1 MIIGGIFSGIADW
14 WSGLFGEGDANPKT
28 VTKVLQDYGN
38 YLQYQ
43 DVFSWIWN
51 TFLWGLIKGLYN
63 LNTLLEKTIYQSFD
77 LKDLLNAAGVNAL
90 FQSLISKVLAL
101 FCVVTLI
108 YLGLKF
114 FMSKHPP
121 KVKNILVNLF
131 MAMILIFGGS
141 SLIDEG
147 LNISK
152 SFYGD
157 VTAANKADKTGSPA
171 FQIIQNNVID
181 VSTLLA
187 TDPNKVESLPTDKR
201 NALTAK
207 NFKTANIN
215 GIITPDQAAEMAD
228 NDKSG
233 LSDLQKDRLKALQY
247 RLELDDNGKEIP
259 VQISDEGLAKYV
271 YTSGYRRYS
280 SKPGIILAGESSL
293 AVAYLFI
300 LFTIVTCII
309 ELVFKKF
316 YLVIAASTD
325 FATGQRMKSAIEDIS
340 QSFLLLAFT
349 ILELRIY
356 TLMLSGIGDLHAAGK
371 INGFL
376 YVVALIVLTIALFK
390 GSQSV
395 TKIFGVDTSL
405 KNGSNSLLSMFAL
418 GNIAKNVGSGAKNLA
433 SAGKSGLSHLNDIRK
448 NGFGHRKD
456 VTPDNGEE
464 QSDDKATTVPNSKKT
479 VSEMFGK
486 AKNGVSK
493 AAEGLGYVNE
503 RGLKGTAEDLT
514 EKAKDTLEE
523 KLDGTRAKELAEA
536 VKNPSEALEKQKEK
550 ASEVKEGLKDAYG
563 EGQVNAAVKANTTT
577 EKENQEGIVIP
588 SVKDHQEALHS
599 NENSIEEKNSI
610 EERNSEEGK
619 NGQLPKTDPEQY
631 RYKPNSDLENEKRIS
646 DLSKVNQEDKA
657 ENEGQLPKTDPE
669 QYRYRSVNS
678 ENEKRISDLPKRNQ
692 EVQTDEDSI
701 VLPNDN
707 GIEVG
712 TEKSTK
718 IGLPKAQNL
727 PMKDSRLNQF
737 KDNDQSF
744 VHQSPA
750 GTVQMKP
757 SRLPENGNL
766 TTVSYNLSESGE
778 TGNASVQN
786 VVTREAAPKP
796 IQNVHTG
803 YKPANVAF
811 TAPTKINVTR
821 ETKNRNNA
829 LKEQLLRDIKQD
841 IKP

>member
-215 GIITPDQAAEMAD
+215 GIITPEQAKGMAG

-233 LSDLQKDRLKALQY
+233 LSDIQKDRLKALQY

-325 FATGQRMKSAIEDIS
+325 FETGQRMKSAIEDIS

-433 SAGKSGLSHLNDIRK
+433 SAGKSGLSNLNDIRK
-448 NGFGHRKD
+448 NGFGNRKD

-577 EKENQEGIVIP
+577 EKENQEGAAIP
-588 SVKDHQEALHS
+588 SAKDHQDELHS
-599 NENSIEEKNSI
+599 NENSIGEKD
-610 EERNSEEGK
+610 SEEGQH
-619 NGQLPKTDPEQY
+619 GQLPKTDPEQY
-631 RYKPNSDLENEKRIS
+631 RYKSNI
-646 DLSKVNQEDKA
+646 
-657 ENEGQLPKTDPE
+657 
-669 QYRYRSVNS
+669 NS

-701 VLPNDN
+701 DLPNDN

-718 IGLPKAQNL
+718 VGLPKAENL
-727 PMKDSRLNQF
+727 PTKDSRLNQF
-737 KDNDQSF
+737 KENDQSF

-750 GTVQMKP
+750 GTVQMKS

-778 TGNASVQN
+778 TENASVQSI
-786 VVTREAAPKP
+786 VTREAAPKP

-821 ETKNRNNA
+821 ETKNRNNE
-829 LKEQLLRDIKQD
+829 LKEQLLKDIKS
-841 IKP
+841 

>member
-1 MIIGGIFSGIADW
+1 
-14 WSGLFGEGDANPKT
+14 
-28 VTKVLQDYGN
+28 
-38 YLQYQ
+38 
-43 DVFSWIWN
+43 
-51 TFLWGLIKGLYN
+51 
-63 LNTLLEKTIYQSFD
+63 
-77 LKDLLNAAGVNAL
+77 
-90 FQSLISKVLAL
+90 
-101 FCVVTLI
+101 
-108 YLGLKF
+108 
-114 FMSKHPP
+114 
-121 KVKNILVNLF
+121 LF

-215 GIITPDQAAEMAD
+215 GIITPDQAKKMSE
-228 NDKSG
+228 S
-233 LSDLQKDRLKALQY
+233 SDISTVQKDRLKALQY

-271 YTSGYRRYS
+271 YTSGYRRYIS
-280 SKPGIILAGESSL
+280 SPGIILAGESSL
-293 AVAYLFI
+293 SVAYLFI

-325 FATGQRMKSAIEDIS
+325 FETGQRMKSAIEDIS

-356 TLMLSGIGDLHAAGK
+356 TLMLSGIGDLHAVGK

-456 VTPDNGEE
+456 ITHDNGEE

-503 RGLKGTAEDLT
+503 RGLKGTVEDLT

-523 KLDGTRAKELAEA
+523 KLDGTRAKEFAEA

-550 ASEVKEGLKDAYG
+550 ASAVKEGLKDAYG
-563 EGQVNAAVKANTTT
+563 EGQVNAAVKANTTS
-577 EKENQEGIVIP
+577 EKENQEGAAIP
-588 SVKDHQEALHS
+588 SAKDHQDELHS
-599 NENSIEEKNSI
+599 NENSIGEKD
-610 EERNSEEGK
+610 SEEGQH
-619 NGQLPKTDPEQY
+619 GQLPKTDPEQY
-631 RYKPNSDLENEKRIS
+631 RYKSNI
-646 DLSKVNQEDKA
+646 
-657 ENEGQLPKTDPE
+657 
-669 QYRYRSVNS
+669 NS

-701 VLPNDN
+701 DLPNDN

-718 IGLPKAQNL
+718 IGLPKTQNL

-737 KDNDQSF
+737 KENDQSF

-750 GTVQMKP
+750 GTVQMKS

-766 TTVSYNLSESGE
+766 TTVSYNLAESGE
-778 TGNASVQN
+778 TENASVQN
-786 VVTREAAPKP
+786 IVTKEAAPKP
-796 IQNVHTG
+796 INKVHNG
-803 YKPANVAF
+803 YRPANVAF

-821 ETKNRNNA
+821 ETKNRNNE
-829 LKEQLLRDIKQD
+829 LKEQLLKD

>member
-14 WSGLFGEGDANPKT
+14 WSGLFGKGDADPKT

-43 DVFSWIWN
+43 DVFSWICN

-77 LKDLLNAAGVNAL
+77 LKDLLNAAGVNEL

-101 FCVVTLI
+101 FCIVTLI

-152 SFYGD
+152 NFYGD
-157 VTAANKADKTGSPA
+157 VTAANKADKSGSPA

-215 GIITPDQAAEMAD
+215 GIITPEQAKGMAG

-233 LSDLQKDRLKALQY
+233 LSDIQKDLLKALQY

-271 YTSGYRRYS
+271 YTSGYRRYIS
-280 SKPGIILAGESSL
+280 SPGIILAGESSL
-293 AVAYLFI
+293 SVAYLFI

-325 FATGQRMKSAIEDIS
+325 FETGQRMKSAIEDIS

-405 KNGSNSLLSMFAL
+405 KNGSNSLLSAFAF
-418 GNIAKNVGSGAKNLA
+418 GNIAKNVGSGAKNFA

-456 VTPDNGEE
+456 ITPDNEEE
-464 QSDDKATTVPNSKKT
+464 QSDDKAPTVPNSKKT
-479 VSEMFGK
+479 VSEMFEK

-523 KLDGTRAKELAEA
+523 KLDGTRAQGLTNAL
-536 VKNPSEALEKQKEK
+536 KNPSEALEKQKEK
-550 ASEVKEGLKDAYG
+550 ASAVKEGLEDAYG
-563 EGQVNAAVKANTTT
+563 EGQVNAAVKANTTS
-577 EKENQEGIVIP
+577 EKENQEGAAIP
-588 SVKDHQEALHS
+588 SAKDHQDELHS
-599 NENSIEEKNSI
+599 NENSIGEKD
-610 EERNSEEGK
+610 SEEGQH
-619 NGQLPKTDPEQY
+619 GQLPKNDPEQY
-631 RYKPNSDLENEKRIS
+631 RYKSNI
-646 DLSKVNQEDKA
+646 
-657 ENEGQLPKTDPE
+657 
-669 QYRYRSVNS
+669 NS

-692 EVQTDEDSI
+692 EVQTDDDSI
-701 VLPNDN
+701 DLPNDN

-718 IGLPKAQNL
+718 IGLPKTQNL
-727 PMKDSRLNQF
+727 SMKDSRLNQF
-737 KDNDQSF
+737 KENDQSF

-750 GTVQMKP
+750 GTVQMKS

-778 TGNASVQN
+778 TENASVQN
-786 VVTREAAPKP
+786 IVTREAASKP
-796 IQNVHTG
+796 INKVHNG
-803 YKPANVAF
+803 YRPANVAF

-821 ETKNRNNA
+821 ETKNRNNE
-829 LKEQLLRDIKQD
+829 LKEQLLKDIK
-841 IKP
+841 K

>member
-1 MIIGGIFSGIADW
+1 MIIGGIFSDVSDW
-14 WSGLFGEGDANPKT
+14 WSGLFGEGDASPKT

-43 DVFSWIWN
+43 DVFSWICN

-63 LNTLLEKTIYQSFD
+63 LNILLEKTIYQSFD
-77 LKDLLNAAGVNAL
+77 LKGLLNAAGVNEL
-90 FQSLISKVLAL
+90 FQSLISKVLGL

-121 KVKNILVNLF
+121 KPKNILVNLV

-157 VTAANKADKTGSPA
+157 VTAANKADKTSSPA

-215 GIITPDQAAEMAD
+215 SVIIPKKAAEMAG

-233 LSDLQKDRLKALQY
+233 LSDIQRDRLKALQY

-259 VQISDEGLAKYV
+259 VEISDEGLAKYV
-271 YTSGYRRYS
+271 YTSGYRRYI

-293 AVAYLFI
+293 TVAYLFI

-325 FATGQRMKSAIEDIS
+325 FETGQRMKTAIYDIS
-340 QSFLLLAFT
+340 ESFLLLAFT

-356 TLMLSGIGDLHAAGK
+356 TLMLSGVGDLHAAGK

-433 SAGKSGLSHLNDIRK
+433 SAGKSGLSNLNDIRK
-448 NGFGHRKD
+448 NGFSNRKD
-456 VTPDNGEE
+456 VTADNGEE
-464 QSDDKATTVPNSKKT
+464 QPDDKATTVPNSKKT

-523 KLDGTRAKELAEA
+523 KLDGTRAKELAET

-550 ASEVKEGLKDAYG
+550 ASEIKEGLKDAYG

-577 EKENQEGIVIP
+577 EKENKEGVAIP

-599 NENSIEEKNSI
+599 NGNSLEEKH
-610 EERNSEEGK
+610 SEEGE
-619 NGQLPKTDPEQY
+619 NGLLPKTDPEQY
-631 RYKPNSDLENEKRIS
+631 RYK
-646 DLSKVNQEDKA
+646 
-657 ENEGQLPKTDPE
+657 
-669 QYRYRSVNS
+669 SVKP

-692 EVQTDEDSI
+692 ELQTDEDSI
-701 VLPNDN
+701 DLPNDN

-712 TEKSTK
+712 SGKSTK
-718 IGLPKAQNL
+718 FDLPKTQNL
-727 PMKDSRLNQF
+727 PTKDSRLNQF
-737 KDNDQSF
+737 NENDRSF
-744 VHQSPA
+744 VHQSTA

-766 TTVSYNLSESGE
+766 TTVSYDLSDRTEA
-778 TGNASVQN
+778 TNPSVQN
-786 VVTREAAPKP
+786 IVSGESAPQP
-796 IQNVHTG
+796 IQKVHTG

-821 ETKNRNNA
+821 ETKNRNNE
-829 LKEQLLRDIKQD
+829 LKEQLLKNIKQ
-841 IKP
+841 

>member
-1 MIIGGIFSGIADW
+1 MIIGGIFSGIANW
-14 WSGLFGEGDANPKT
+14 WSGLFGDGDADPKT

-43 DVFSWIWN
+43 DVFSWICN

-77 LKDLLNAAGVNAL
+77 LKDLLNAAGVNEL

-121 KVKNILVNLF
+121 KIKNILVNLF

-152 SFYGD
+152 NFYGD

-181 VSTLLA
+181 VSTLLE

-215 GIITPDQAAEMAD
+215 SVIIPKEAAKMAD
-228 NDKSG
+228 EDKSG
-233 LSDLQKDRLKALQY
+233 LSDIQKDRLRALQY

-259 VQISDEGLAKYV
+259 VEISDEGLAKYV
-271 YTSGYRRYS
+271 YTSGYRRYIS
-280 SKPGIILAGESSL
+280 SPGIILAGESSL
-293 AVAYLFI
+293 SVAYLFI

-325 FATGQRMKSAIEDIS
+325 FETGQRMKSAIEDIS

-737 KDNDQSF
+737 KENDQSF
-744 VHQSPA
+744 VHQSTA

>member
-43 DVFSWIWN
+43 DVFSWICN

-77 LKDLLNAAGVNAL
+77 LKDLLNAAGVNEL
-90 FQSLISKVLAL
+90 FQSLISKVLSL

-152 SFYGD
+152 SFYGE
-157 VTAANKADKTGSPA
+157 VTAANKADKSGSPA

-215 GIITPDQAAEMAD
+215 GIITPDQAKKMSE
-228 NDKSG
+228 S
-233 LSDLQKDRLKALQY
+233 SDISTVQKNRLKALQY

-271 YTSGYRRYS
+271 YTSGYRRYIS
-280 SKPGIILAGESSL
+280 SPGIILAGESSL
-293 AVAYLFI
+293 SVAYLFI

-325 FATGQRMKSAIEDIS
+325 FETGQRMKSAIEDIS

-356 TLMLSGIGDLHAAGK
+356 TLMLSSIGDLHATGK

-376 YVVALIVLTIALFK
+376 YIVGLIVLTIALFK

-418 GNIAKNVGSGAKNLA
+418 GNIAKNLGSGAKNLT
-433 SAGKSGLSHLNDIRK
+433 STGKSGLSNLNDIRK
-448 NGFGHRKD
+448 NGFSNRKD

-563 EGQVNAAVKANTTT
+563 EGQVNAAVKANTTS
-577 EKENQEGIVIP
+577 EKENTAIP
-588 SVKDHQEALHS
+588 SDKDHQDGLHS
-599 NENSIEEKNSI
+599 NENSEEQ
-610 EERNSEEGK
+610 
-619 NGQLPKTDPEQY
+619 NGQLPKIDSEQY
-631 RYKPNSDLENEKRIS
+631 RYKSNI
-646 DLSKVNQEDKA
+646 
-657 ENEGQLPKTDPE
+657 
-669 QYRYRSVNS
+669 NS

-692 EVQTDEDSI
+692 EVQTDDDSI
-701 VLPNDN
+701 DLPNDN

-712 TEKSTK
+712 TGKSTK
-718 IGLPKAQNL
+718 IGLPKTQNL

-737 KDNDQSF
+737 EENGQSF
-744 VHQSPA
+744 VHQSPT
-750 GTVQMKP
+750 GTAQMKP
-757 SRLPENGNL
+757 SRLPGNGNL
-766 TTVSYNLSESGE
+766 TTVSCNLSESGE
-778 TGNASVQN
+778 TANVSVQN
-786 VVTREAAPKP
+786 IVKKEAVPKL

-811 TAPTKINVTR
+811 TAPTKINVKR
-821 ETKNRNNA
+821 ETKNRNNE
-829 LKEQLLRDIKQD
+829 LKEQLLRDIKS
-841 IKP
+841 

>member
-14 WSGLFGEGDANPKT
+14 WSGLFGEGDADPKT

-43 DVFSWIWN
+43 DVFSWICN

-77 LKDLLNAAGVNAL
+77 LKDLLNAAGVNEL

-152 SFYGD
+152 NFYGD

-215 GIITPDQAAEMAD
+215 GIITPDQAKKMSE
-228 NDKSG
+228 S
-233 LSDLQKDRLKALQY
+233 SDISTVQKDRLKALQY

-325 FATGQRMKSAIEDIS
+325 FETGQRMKSAIEDIS

-405 KNGSNSLLSMFAL
+405 KNGSNSLLSAFAF
-418 GNIAKNVGSGAKNLA
+418 GNIAKNVGSGAKNFA

-456 VTPDNGEE
+456 ITPDNEEE
-464 QSDDKATTVPNSKKT
+464 QSDDKAPTVPNSKKT
-479 VSEMFGK
+479 VSEMFEK

-523 KLDGTRAKELAEA
+523 KLDGTRAQGLTNAL
-536 VKNPSEALEKQKEK
+536 KNPSEALEKQKEK
-550 ASEVKEGLKDAYG
+550 ASAVKEGLKDAYG
-563 EGQVNAAVKANTTT
+563 EGQVNAAVKANTTS
-577 EKENQEGIVIP
+577 EKENQEGAAIP
-588 SVKDHQEALHS
+588 SAKDHQDELHS
-599 NENSIEEKNSI
+599 NENSIGEKD
-610 EERNSEEGK
+610 SEEGQH
-619 NGQLPKTDPEQY
+619 GQLPKNDPEQY
-631 RYKPNSDLENEKRIS
+631 RYKSNI
-646 DLSKVNQEDKA
+646 
-657 ENEGQLPKTDPE
+657 
-669 QYRYRSVNS
+669 NS

-692 EVQTDEDSI
+692 EVQTDDDSI
-701 VLPNDN
+701 DLPNDN

-718 IGLPKAQNL
+718 IGLPKTQNL
-727 PMKDSRLNQF
+727 SMKDSRLNQF
-737 KDNDQSF
+737 KENDQSF

-750 GTVQMKP
+750 GTVQMKS

-778 TGNASVQN
+778 TENASVQN
-786 VVTREAAPKP
+786 IVTREAAPKP
-796 IQNVHTG
+796 INKVHNG
-803 YKPANVAF
+803 YRPANVAF

-821 ETKNRNNA
+821 ETKNRNNE
-829 LKEQLLRDIKQD
+829 LKEQLLKDIK
-841 IKP
+841 K

>member
-14 WSGLFGEGDANPKT
+14 WSGLFGKGDANPKT

-215 GIITPDQAAEMAD
+215 GIITPKQAKEMAD
-228 NDKSG
+228 KDKSG
-233 LSDLQKDRLKALQY
+233 LSDLQKDRLRALQY

-325 FATGQRMKSAIEDIS
+325 FETGQRMKSAIEDIS

-737 KDNDQSF
+737 KENDQSF

>member
-1 MIIGGIFSGIADW
+1 MIIGGLFSGIADW

-43 DVFSWIWN
+43 DVFSWICN

-77 LKDLLNAAGVNAL
+77 LKDLLNTAGVNEL

-152 SFYGD
+152 NFYGD

-187 TDPNKVESLPTDKR
+187 TDKNKVESLPIDKR

-215 GIITPDQAAEMAD
+215 GIITPDQAKKMSE
-228 NDKSG
+228 S
-233 LSDLQKDRLKALQY
+233 SDISTVQKDRLKALQY

-271 YTSGYRRYS
+271 YTSGYRRYIS
-280 SKPGIILAGESSL
+280 SPGIILAGESSL
-293 AVAYLFI
+293 SVAYLFI

-325 FATGQRMKSAIEDIS
+325 FETGQRMKSAVEDIS

-356 TLMLSGIGDLHAAGK
+356 TLMLSGIGDLHAADK

-395 TKIFGVDTSL
+395 MKIFGVDTSL

-418 GNIAKNVGSGAKNLA
+418 GNIAKNAGSGAKNLA
-433 SAGKSGLSHLNDIRK
+433 SAGKSGLINLNDIRK
-448 NGFGHRKD
+448 NGFGNRKD
-456 VTPDNGEE
+456 VAPENVEE

-577 EKENQEGIVIP
+577 EKE
-588 SVKDHQEALHS
+588 KLDS
-599 NENSIEEKNSI
+599 NGNSLDEN
-610 EERNSEEGK
+610 NSEEGQ

-631 RYKPNSDLENEKRIS
+631 RYKSNTN
-646 DLSKVNQEDKA
+646 
-657 ENEGQLPKTDPE
+657 T
-669 QYRYRSVNS
+669 

-701 VLPNDN
+701 DLPNDN

-718 IGLPKAQNL
+718 IGLPKTQNL

-737 KDNDQSF
+737 KENDQSF
-744 VHQSPA
+744 VHQSTA
-750 GTVQMKP
+750 GTVQMKS

-766 TTVSYNLSESGE
+766 TTVSYNLAESGE
-778 TGNASVQN
+778 TENASVQN
-786 VVTREAAPKP
+786 IVTKEAAPKP
-796 IQNVHTG
+796 INKVHNG
-803 YKPANVAF
+803 YRPANVAF

-821 ETKNRNNA
+821 DTKNRNNA
-829 LKEQLLRDIKQD
+829 LKEQLLKD

>member
-207 NFKTANIN
+207 NFKTANIS

-325 FATGQRMKSAIEDIS
+325 FETGQRMKSAIEDIS

-523 KLDGTRAKELAEA
+523 KLDGTRAKEFAEA

-550 ASEVKEGLKDAYG
+550 ASAVKEGLKDAYG
-563 EGQVNAAVKANTTT
+563 EGQVNAAVKANTTS
-577 EKENQEGIVIP
+577 EKENQEGAAIP
-588 SVKDHQEALHS
+588 SAKDHQDELHS
-599 NENSIEEKNSI
+599 NENSIGEKD
-610 EERNSEEGK
+610 SEEGQH
-619 NGQLPKTDPEQY
+619 GQLPKTDPEQY
-631 RYKPNSDLENEKRIS
+631 RYKSNI
-646 DLSKVNQEDKA
+646 
-657 ENEGQLPKTDPE
+657 
-669 QYRYRSVNS
+669 NS

-701 VLPNDN
+701 DLPNDN

-718 IGLPKAQNL
+718 IGLPKTQNL

-737 KDNDQSF
+737 KENDQSF

-750 GTVQMKP
+750 GTVQMKS

-766 TTVSYNLSESGE
+766 TTVSYNLAESGE
-778 TGNASVQN
+778 TENASVQN
-786 VVTREAAPKP
+786 IVTKEAAPKP
-796 IQNVHTG
+796 INKVHNG
-803 YKPANVAF
+803 YRPANVAF

-821 ETKNRNNA
+821 ETKNRNNE
-829 LKEQLLRDIKQD
+829 LKEQLLKD

>member
-1 MIIGGIFSGIADW
+1 MILGGIFSGIADW

-215 GIITPDQAAEMAD
+215 GIITPEQAKGMAG

-233 LSDLQKDRLKALQY
+233 LSDIQKDRLKALQY

-325 FATGQRMKSAIEDIS
+325 FETGQRMKSAIEDIS

-356 TLMLSGIGDLHAAGK
+356 TLMLSGVGDLHAAGK

-405 KNGSNSLLSMFAL
+405 KNGSNSLLSAFAF
-418 GNIAKNVGSGAKNLA
+418 GNIAKNVGSGAKNFA

-464 QSDDKATTVPNSKKT
+464 QSEDKAPTVPNSKKT
-479 VSEMFGK
+479 VSEMLGK

-523 KLDGTRAKELAEA
+523 KLDGTRAQGLTNAL
-536 VKNPSEALEKQKEK
+536 KNPSEALEKQKEK
-550 ASEVKEGLKDAYG
+550 ASAVKEGLKDAYG

-631 RYKPNSDLENEKRIS
+631 RY
-646 DLSKVNQEDKA
+646 
-657 ENEGQLPKTDPE
+657 
-669 QYRYRSVNS
+669 RSVKS

>member
-14 WSGLFGEGDANPKT
+14 WSGLFGEGDADPKT

-43 DVFSWIWN
+43 DVFSWICN

-77 LKDLLNAAGVNAL
+77 LKDLLNAAGVNEL

-152 SFYGD
+152 NFYGD

-215 GIITPDQAAEMAD
+215 GIITPDQAKKMSE
-228 NDKSG
+228 S
-233 LSDLQKDRLKALQY
+233 SDISTVQKDRLKALQY

-271 YTSGYRRYS
+271 YTSGYRRYIS
-280 SKPGIILAGESSL
+280 SPGIILAGESSL
-293 AVAYLFI
+293 SVAYLFI

-325 FATGQRMKSAIEDIS
+325 FETGQRMKSAIEDIS

-356 TLMLSGIGDLHAAGK
+356 TLMLSGIGDLHAVGK

-448 NGFGHRKD
+448 NGFGNRKD

-737 KDNDQSF
+737 KENDQSF
-744 VHQSPA
+744 VHQSTA
-750 GTVQMKP
+750 GNVQMKP

-786 VVTREAAPKP
+786 VVTREAAPEP
-796 IQNVHTG
+796 IQKVHTG

>member
-1 MIIGGIFSGIADW
+1 
-14 WSGLFGEGDANPKT
+14 
-28 VTKVLQDYGN
+28 
-38 YLQYQ
+38 
-43 DVFSWIWN
+43 
-51 TFLWGLIKGLYN
+51 
-63 LNTLLEKTIYQSFD
+63 
-77 LKDLLNAAGVNAL
+77 GVNEL

-121 KVKNILVNLF
+121 KIKNILVNLF

-152 SFYGD
+152 NFYGD

-181 VSTLLA
+181 VSTLLE

-215 GIITPDQAAEMAD
+215 SVIIPKEAAKMAD
-228 NDKSG
+228 EDKSG
-233 LSDLQKDRLKALQY
+233 LSDIQKDRLRALQY

-259 VQISDEGLAKYV
+259 VEISDEGLAKYV
-271 YTSGYRRYS
+271 YTSGYRRYIS
-280 SKPGIILAGESSL
+280 SPGIILAGESSL
-293 AVAYLFI
+293 SVAYLFI

-325 FATGQRMKSAIEDIS
+325 FETGQRMKSAIEDIS
-340 QSFLLLAFT
+340 QSFLLLVFT

-433 SAGKSGLSHLNDIRK
+433 SAGKSGLSNLNDIRK
-448 NGFGHRKD
+448 NGFGNRKD

-503 RGLKGTAEDLT
+503 RGLLKGTAEDLT

-550 ASEVKEGLKDAYG
+550 ASEVKEGLKGAYG

-577 EKENQEGIVIP
+577 EKGNQEGAAIP
-588 SVKDHQEALHS
+588 SAKDHQDGLHS
-599 NENSIEEKNSI
+599 NENSEE
-610 EERNSEEGK
+610 EQ

-631 RYKPNSDLENEKRIS
+631 RYKSNI
-646 DLSKVNQEDKA
+646 
-657 ENEGQLPKTDPE
+657 
-669 QYRYRSVNS
+669 NS

-692 EVQTDEDSI
+692 EVQTDDDSI
-701 VLPNDN
+701 DLPNDN
-707 GIEVG
+707 GVEVG

-737 KDNDQSF
+737 KENDQSF
-744 VHQSPA
+744 VHQSTA

-786 VVTREAAPKP
+786 VVTREAAPEP
-796 IQNVHTG
+796 IQKVHTG

-821 ETKNRNNA
+821 ETKNRNNE
-829 LKEQLLRDIKQD
+829 LKEQLLKDIKS
-841 IKP
+841 

>member
-14 WSGLFGEGDANPKT
+14 WSGLFGEGNADPKT
-28 VTKVLQDYGN
+28 VTKILQDYGN

-43 DVFSWIWN
+43 DVFSWICN
-51 TFLWGLIKGLYN
+51 TFLWGLVKGLYN
-63 LNTLLEKTIYQSFD
+63 LNTLLETIYQSFD
-77 LKDLLNAAGVNAL
+77 LKDLLNVAGVNEL

-233 LSDLQKDRLKALQY
+233 LSDLQKDRLRALQY

-271 YTSGYRRYS
+271 YTSGYRRYIS
-280 SKPGIILAGESSL
+280 SPGIILAGESSL
-293 AVAYLFI
+293 SVAYLFI

-325 FATGQRMKSAIEDIS
+325 FETGQRMKSAIEDIS

-433 SAGKSGLSHLNDIRK
+433 SAGKSGLSNLNDIRK
-448 NGFGHRKD
+448 NGFGNRKD

-563 EGQVNAAVKANTTT
+563 EGQVNAAVKANTTS
-577 EKENQEGIVIP
+577 EKENQEGAAIP
-588 SVKDHQEALHS
+588 SAKDHQDELHS
-599 NENSIEEKNSI
+599 NENSIGEKDSKK
-610 EERNSEEGK
+610 GQH
-619 NGQLPKTDPEQY
+619 GQLPKIDPEQY
-631 RYKPNSDLENEKRIS
+631 RYKSNI
-646 DLSKVNQEDKA
+646 
-657 ENEGQLPKTDPE
+657 
-669 QYRYRSVNS
+669 NS

-692 EVQTDEDSI
+692 EVQTDDDSI
-701 VLPNDN
+701 DLPNDN

-718 IGLPKAQNL
+718 VGLPKAENL
-727 PMKDSRLNQF
+727 PTKDSRLNQF
-737 KDNDQSF
+737 KENDQSF

-750 GTVQMKP
+750 GTVQMKS

-778 TGNASVQN
+778 TENASVQN
-786 VVTREAAPKP
+786 IVTREAAPKP
-796 IQNVHTG
+796 IQNVHKG

-821 ETKNRNNA
+821 ETKNRNNE

>member
-14 WSGLFGEGDANPKT
+14 WSGLFGEGNADPKT
-28 VTKVLQDYGN
+28 VTKILQDYGN

-43 DVFSWIWN
+43 DVFSWICN
-51 TFLWGLIKGLYN
+51 TFLWGLVKGLYN

-233 LSDLQKDRLKALQY
+233 LSDLQKDRLRALQY

-271 YTSGYRRYS
+271 YTSGYRRYIS
-280 SKPGIILAGESSL
+280 SPGIILAGESSL
-293 AVAYLFI
+293 SVAYLFI

-325 FATGQRMKSAIEDIS
+325 FETGQRMKSAIEDIS

-550 ASEVKEGLKDAYG
+550 ASEVKEGLKDVYG
-563 EGQVNAAVKANTTT
+563 EGQVNAAVKANTTS
-577 EKENQEGIVIP
+577 EKENQEGAAIP
-588 SVKDHQEALHS
+588 SAKDHQDELHS
-599 NENSIEEKNSI
+599 NENSIGEKDSKK
-610 EERNSEEGK
+610 GQH
-619 NGQLPKTDPEQY
+619 GQLPKIDPEQY
-631 RYKPNSDLENEKRIS
+631 RYKSNI
-646 DLSKVNQEDKA
+646 
-657 ENEGQLPKTDPE
+657 
-669 QYRYRSVNS
+669 NS

-692 EVQTDEDSI
+692 EVQTDDDSI
-701 VLPNDN
+701 DLPNDN

-718 IGLPKAQNL
+718 VGLPKAENL
-727 PMKDSRLNQF
+727 PTKDSRLNQF
-737 KDNDQSF
+737 KENDQSF

-750 GTVQMKP
+750 GTVQMKS

-778 TGNASVQN
+778 TENASVQN
-786 VVTREAAPKP
+786 IVTREAAPKP
-796 IQNVHTG
+796 IQNVHKG

-821 ETKNRNNA
+821 ETKNRNNE

>member
-215 GIITPDQAAEMAD
+215 GIITPKQAKEMAD
-228 NDKSG
+228 KDKSG
-233 LSDLQKDRLKALQY
+233 LSDLQKDRLRALQY

-325 FATGQRMKSAIEDIS
+325 FETGQRMKSAIEDIS

-577 EKENQEGIVIP
+577 EKENQEGAAIP
-588 SVKDHQEALHS
+588 SAKDHQDELHS
-599 NENSIEEKNSI
+599 NENSIGEKD
-610 EERNSEEGK
+610 SEEGQH
-619 NGQLPKTDPEQY
+619 GQLPKTDPEQY
-631 RYKPNSDLENEKRIS
+631 RYKSNI
-646 DLSKVNQEDKA
+646 
-657 ENEGQLPKTDPE
+657 
-669 QYRYRSVNS
+669 NS

-701 VLPNDN
+701 DLPNDN

-718 IGLPKAQNL
+718 VGLPKAENL
-727 PMKDSRLNQF
+727 PTKDSRLNQF
-737 KDNDQSF
+737 KENDQSF

-750 GTVQMKP
+750 GTVQMKS

-778 TGNASVQN
+778 TENASVQSI
-786 VVTREAAPKP
+786 VTREAAPKP

-821 ETKNRNNA
+821 ETKNRNNE
-829 LKEQLLRDIKQD
+829 LKEQLLKDIKS
-841 IKP
+841 

>member
-259 VQISDEGLAKYV
+259 VEISDEGLAKYV
-271 YTSGYRRYS
+271 YTSGYRRYI

-325 FATGQRMKSAIEDIS
+325 FETGQRMKSAIEDIS

-678 ENEKRISDLPKRNQ
+678 ENEKRISDLSKRNQ

>member
-14 WSGLFGEGDANPKT
+14 WSGLFGKGDADPKT

-43 DVFSWIWN
+43 DVFSWICN

-77 LKDLLNAAGVNAL
+77 LKDLLNAAGVNEL

-215 GIITPDQAAEMAD
+215 GIITPEQAKGMAG

-233 LSDLQKDRLKALQY
+233 LSNIQKDRLKALQY

-259 VQISDEGLAKYV
+259 VQISDEGLAKFV
-271 YTSGYRRYS
+271 YTSGYRRYIS
-280 SKPGIILAGESSL
+280 SPGIILAGESSL

-325 FATGQRMKSAIEDIS
+325 FETGQRMKSAIEDIS

-433 SAGKSGLSHLNDIRK
+433 SAGKSGLSNLNDIRK
-448 NGFGHRKD
+448 NGFGNRKD

-503 RGLKGTAEDLT
+503 RGLKGTVEDLT

-523 KLDGTRAKELAEA
+523 KLDGTRAKEFAEA

-550 ASEVKEGLKDAYG
+550 ASGVKEGLKDAYG
-563 EGQVNAAVKANTTT
+563 EGQVNAAVKANTTS
-577 EKENQEGIVIP
+577 EKENQEGAAIP
-588 SVKDHQEALHS
+588 SAKDHQDELHS
-599 NENSIEEKNSI
+599 NENSIGEKD
-610 EERNSEEGK
+610 SEEGQH
-619 NGQLPKTDPEQY
+619 GQLPKNDPEQY
-631 RYKPNSDLENEKRIS
+631 RYKSNI
-646 DLSKVNQEDKA
+646 
-657 ENEGQLPKTDPE
+657 
-669 QYRYRSVNS
+669 NS

-692 EVQTDEDSI
+692 EVQTDDDSI
-701 VLPNDN
+701 DLPNDN

-718 IGLPKAQNL
+718 IGLPKTQNL
-727 PMKDSRLNQF
+727 SMKDSRLNQF
-737 KDNDQSF
+737 KENDQSF

-750 GTVQMKP
+750 GTVQMKS

-778 TGNASVQN
+778 TENASVQN
-786 VVTREAAPKP
+786 IVTREAAPKP
-796 IQNVHTG
+796 INKVHNG
-803 YKPANVAF
+803 YRPANVAF

-821 ETKNRNNA
+821 ETKNRNNE
-829 LKEQLLRDIKQD
+829 LKEQLLKDIK
-841 IKP
+841 K

>member
-1 MIIGGIFSGIADW
+1 
-14 WSGLFGEGDANPKT
+14 
-28 VTKVLQDYGN
+28 
-38 YLQYQ
+38 
-43 DVFSWIWN
+43 
-51 TFLWGLIKGLYN
+51 
-63 LNTLLEKTIYQSFD
+63 TIYQSFD
-77 LKDLLNAAGVNAL
+77 LKDLLNAAGVNEL

-121 KVKNILVNLF
+121 KIKNILVNLF

-152 SFYGD
+152 NFYGD

-181 VSTLLA
+181 VSTLLE

-215 GIITPDQAAEMAD
+215 SVIIPKEAAKMAD
-228 NDKSG
+228 EDKSG
-233 LSDLQKDRLKALQY
+233 LSDIQKDRLRALQY

-259 VQISDEGLAKYV
+259 VEISDEGLAKYV
-271 YTSGYRRYS
+271 YTSGYRRYIS
-280 SKPGIILAGESSL
+280 SPGIILAGESSL
-293 AVAYLFI
+293 SVAYLFI

-325 FATGQRMKSAIEDIS
+325 FETGQRMKSAIEDIS

-433 SAGKSGLSHLNDIRK
+433 SAGKSGLSNLNDIRK
-448 NGFGHRKD
+448 NGFGNRKD
-456 VTPDNGEE
+456 VIPDNGEE
-464 QSDDKATTVPNSKKT
+464 QPDDKATIVPNSKKT

-563 EGQVNAAVKANTTT
+563 EGQVNAAVKANTTS
-577 EKENQEGIVIP
+577 EKENQEGAAIP
-588 SVKDHQEALHS
+588 SAKDHQDELHS
-599 NENSIEEKNSI
+599 NENSIGEKD
-610 EERNSEEGK
+610 SEEGQH
-619 NGQLPKTDPEQY
+619 GQLPKTDPEQY
-631 RYKPNSDLENEKRIS
+631 RYKSNI
-646 DLSKVNQEDKA
+646 
-657 ENEGQLPKTDPE
+657 
-669 QYRYRSVNS
+669 NS

-701 VLPNDN
+701 DLPNDN

-712 TEKSTK
+712 TEKSMK
-718 IGLPKAQNL
+718 IGLPKTQNL

-737 KDNDQSF
+737 KENDQSF
-744 VHQSPA
+744 VHQSTA

-778 TGNASVQN
+778 TGNVSVQN
-786 VVTREAAPKP
+786 VVTREAAPEP
-796 IQNVHTG
+796 IQKVHTG

-821 ETKNRNNA
+821 ETKNRNNE
-829 LKEQLLRDIKQD
+829 LKEQLLRDIRQD

>member
-43 DVFSWIWN
+43 DVFSWICN

-77 LKDLLNAAGVNAL
+77 LKDLLNAAGVNEL

-215 GIITPDQAAEMAD
+215 GIITPDQAKKMSE
-228 NDKSG
+228 S
-233 LSDLQKDRLKALQY
+233 SDISTVQKDRLKALQY

-325 FATGQRMKSAIEDIS
+325 FETGQRMKSAIEDIS

-766 TTVSYNLSESGE
+766 TTVSYDLSESGE
-778 TGNASVQN
+778 TGSASVQN
-786 VVTREAAPKP
+786 VVTREAAPEP
-796 IQNVHTG
+796 IQKVHTG

>member
-1 MIIGGIFSGIADW
+1 
-14 WSGLFGEGDANPKT
+14 
-28 VTKVLQDYGN
+28 
-38 YLQYQ
+38 
-43 DVFSWIWN
+43 
-51 TFLWGLIKGLYN
+51 
-63 LNTLLEKTIYQSFD
+63 
-77 LKDLLNAAGVNAL
+77 LKDLLNAAGVNEL

-114 FMSKHPP
+114 FMSKHLP
-121 KVKNILVNLF
+121 KIKNILVNLF

-152 SFYGD
+152 NFYGD

-181 VSTLLA
+181 VSTLLE

-215 GIITPDQAAEMAD
+215 SVIIPKEAAKMAD
-228 NDKSG
+228 EDKSG
-233 LSDLQKDRLKALQY
+233 LSDIQKDRLRALQY

-259 VQISDEGLAKYV
+259 VEISDEGLAKYV
-271 YTSGYRRYS
+271 YTSGYRRYIS
-280 SKPGIILAGESSL
+280 SPGIILAGESSL
-293 AVAYLFI
+293 SVAYLFI

-325 FATGQRMKSAIEDIS
+325 FETGQRMKSAIEDIS
-340 QSFLLLAFT
+340 QSFLLLVFT

-433 SAGKSGLSHLNDIRK
+433 SAGKSGLSNLNDIRK
-448 NGFGHRKD
+448 NGFGNRKD

-503 RGLKGTAEDLT
+503 RGLLKGTAEDLT

-550 ASEVKEGLKDAYG
+550 ASEVKEGLKGAYG

-577 EKENQEGIVIP
+577 EKGNQEGAAIP
-588 SVKDHQEALHS
+588 SAKDHQDGLHS
-599 NENSIEEKNSI
+599 NENSEE
-610 EERNSEEGK
+610 EQ

-631 RYKPNSDLENEKRIS
+631 RYKSNI
-646 DLSKVNQEDKA
+646 
-657 ENEGQLPKTDPE
+657 
-669 QYRYRSVNS
+669 NS

-701 VLPNDN
+701 DLPNDN

-718 IGLPKAQNL
+718 IGLLKTQNL

-737 KDNDQSF
+737 KENDQSF
-744 VHQSPA
+744 VHQSTA

-786 VVTREAAPKP
+786 VVTREAAPEP
-796 IQNVHTG
+796 IQKVHTG

-821 ETKNRNNA
+821 ETKNRNNE
-829 LKEQLLRDIKQD
+829 LKEQLLKDIKS
-841 IKP
+841 

>member
-1 MIIGGIFSGIADW
+1 
-14 WSGLFGEGDANPKT
+14 
-28 VTKVLQDYGN
+28 
-38 YLQYQ
+38 
-43 DVFSWIWN
+43 
-51 TFLWGLIKGLYN
+51 
-63 LNTLLEKTIYQSFD
+63 
-77 LKDLLNAAGVNAL
+77 
-90 FQSLISKVLAL
+90 
-101 FCVVTLI
+101 
-108 YLGLKF
+108 
-114 FMSKHPP
+114 
-121 KVKNILVNLF
+121 

-152 SFYGD
+152 NFYGD

-215 GIITPDQAAEMAD
+215 GIITPDQAKKMSE
-228 NDKSG
+228 S
-233 LSDLQKDRLKALQY
+233 SDISTVQKDRLKALQY

-271 YTSGYRRYS
+271 YTSGYRRYIS
-280 SKPGIILAGESSL
+280 SPGIILAGESSL
-293 AVAYLFI
+293 SVAYLFI

-325 FATGQRMKSAIEDIS
+325 FETGQRMKSAIEDIS

-356 TLMLSGIGDLHAAGK
+356 TLMLSGIGDLHAVGK

-456 VTPDNGEE
+456 ITHDNGEE

-503 RGLKGTAEDLT
+503 RGLKGTVEDLT

-523 KLDGTRAKELAEA
+523 KLDGTRAKEFAEA

-550 ASEVKEGLKDAYG
+550 ASAVKEGLKDAYG
-563 EGQVNAAVKANTTT
+563 EGQVNAAVKANTTS
-577 EKENQEGIVIP
+577 EKENQEGAAIP
-588 SVKDHQEALHS
+588 SAKDHQDELHS
-599 NENSIEEKNSI
+599 NENSIGEKD
-610 EERNSEEGK
+610 SEEGQH
-619 NGQLPKTDPEQY
+619 GQLPKTDPEQY
-631 RYKPNSDLENEKRIS
+631 RYKSNI
-646 DLSKVNQEDKA
+646 
-657 ENEGQLPKTDPE
+657 
-669 QYRYRSVNS
+669 NS

-701 VLPNDN
+701 DLPNDN

-718 IGLPKAQNL
+718 IGLPKTQNL

-737 KDNDQSF
+737 KENDQSF

-750 GTVQMKP
+750 GTVQMKS

-766 TTVSYNLSESGE
+766 TTVSYNLAESGE
-778 TGNASVQN
+778 TENASVQN
-786 VVTREAAPKP
+786 IVTKEAAPKP
-796 IQNVHTG
+796 INKVHNG
-803 YKPANVAF
+803 YRPANVAF

-821 ETKNRNNA
+821 ETKNRNNE
-829 LKEQLLRDIKQD
+829 LKEQLLKD

>member
-215 GIITPDQAAEMAD
+215 GIITPDQAKKMSE
-228 NDKSG
+228 S
-233 LSDLQKDRLKALQY
+233 SDISTVQKDRLKALQY

-271 YTSGYRRYS
+271 YTSGYRRYIS
-280 SKPGIILAGESSL
+280 SPGIILAGESSL
-293 AVAYLFI
+293 SVAYLFI

-325 FATGQRMKSAIEDIS
+325 FETGQRMKSAIEDIS

-356 TLMLSGIGDLHAAGK
+356 TLMLSGIGDLHAVGK

-433 SAGKSGLSHLNDIRK
+433 SAGKSGLSNLNDIRK

-550 ASEVKEGLKDAYG
+550 ASAVKEGLKDAYG

-631 RYKPNSDLENEKRIS
+631 RYKSNSDLENEKRIS

-821 ETKNRNNA
+821 ETKNRNNE
-829 LKEQLLRDIKQD
+829 LKEQLLKDIKS
-841 IKP
+841 

>member
-14 WSGLFGEGDANPKT
+14 WSGLFGEGDESPKA

-63 LNTLLEKTIYQSFD
+63 LNTLLEKTIYQSFG
-77 LKDLLNAAGVNAL
+77 LKELLNAAGVNAL

-121 KVKNILVNLF
+121 KPKNILVNLF

-152 SFYGD
+152 NFYGD

-181 VSTLLA
+181 VSTLLD
-187 TDPNKVESLPTDKR
+187 TDPNKVEKLPTDKR

-207 NFKTANIN
+207 NFQTANIN
-215 GIITPDQAAEMAD
+215 GIITPDQAKDMAD

-233 LSDLQKDRLKALQY
+233 LSDLQEDRLKALQY

-259 VQISDEGLAKYV
+259 VKINDEGLAKYV

-325 FATGQRMKSAIEDIS
+325 FETGQRMKSAIEDIS

-356 TLMLSGIGDLHAAGK
+356 TLMLSGVGDLHAAGK

-376 YVVALIVLTIALFK
+376 YVFALIVLTIALFK

-418 GNIAKNVGSGAKNLA
+418 GNIAKNVGIGAKNFA
-433 SAGKSGLSHLNDIRK
+433 SAGNSGLSHLNDIRK

-456 VTPDNGEE
+456 ITPDNGEE
-464 QSDDKATTVPNSKKT
+464 QSDNKAPTVPNSKKT

-486 AKNGVSK
+486 AKNGFSK

-523 KLDGTRAKELAEA
+523 KLDGTRAQGLTNAL
-536 VKNPSEALEKQKEK
+536 KNPSEALEKQKEK

-577 EKENQEGIVIP
+577 EKENQEGVVIP
-588 SVKDHQEALHS
+588 SVKDHQETLHS

-619 NGQLPKTDPEQY
+619 NGQLPTTD
-631 RYKPNSDLENEKRIS
+631 S
-646 DLSKVNQEDKA
+646 
-657 ENEGQLPKTDPE
+657 E

-737 KDNDQSF
+737 KENDQSF

-766 TTVSYNLSESGE
+766 TTVSYDLSESGE

>member
-1 MIIGGIFSGIADW
+1 MIIGGIFSGITDW
-14 WSGLFGEGDANPKT
+14 WSGLFGEGDANPKV
-28 VTKVLQDYGN
+28 VTKVLQEYSN

-43 DVFSWIWN
+43 DVFSWICN
-51 TFLWGLIKGLYN
+51 TFLWGVIKGLYN

-77 LKDLLNAAGVNAL
+77 LKDLLNAAGVNEL

-121 KVKNILVNLF
+121 KIKNILVNLV

-215 GIITPDQAAEMAD
+215 GIITPDQAKDMA
-228 NDKSG
+228 NKDKSG
-233 LSDLQKDRLKALQY
+233 LSDIQKNRLRALQY

-259 VQISDEGLAKYV
+259 VEISDEGLAKYV
-271 YTSGYRRYS
+271 YTSGYRRYI
-280 SKPGIILAGESSL
+280 SKPGIILAGETSL

-325 FATGQRMKSAIEDIS
+325 FETGQRMKSAIEDIS

-433 SAGKSGLSHLNDIRK
+433 SAGKSGLSNLNDIRK
-448 NGFGHRKD
+448 NGFGNRKD
-456 VTPDNGEE
+456 ITPDNEGE
-464 QSDDKATTVPNSKKT
+464 QPDDKAPTVPNSKKT
-479 VSEMFGK
+479 ISEMFGK

-514 EKAKDTLEE
+514 EKAKDALEE
-523 KLDGTRAKELAEA
+523 KLDGTRAKELAET

-550 ASEVKEGLKDAYG
+550 ASEIKEGLKDAYG

-577 EKENQEGIVIP
+577 EKENQEGAAIP
-588 SVKDHQEALHS
+588 SAKDHQDGLHS
-599 NENSIEEKNSI
+599 NENSEE
-610 EERNSEEGK
+610 EQ
-619 NGQLPKTDPEQY
+619 NGQLPKKDPEQY
-631 RYKPNSDLENEKRIS
+631 RYKSNI
-646 DLSKVNQEDKA
+646 
-657 ENEGQLPKTDPE
+657 
-669 QYRYRSVNS
+669 NS

-692 EVQTDEDSI
+692 EVQTDNDSI
-701 VLPNDN
+701 DLPNDN

-712 TEKSTK
+712 SGKSTK
-718 IGLPKAQNL
+718 FDLPKTQNL
-727 PMKDSRLNQF
+727 PTKDSRLNQF
-737 KDNDQSF
+737 NENDRSF
-744 VHQSPA
+744 VHQSTA

-766 TTVSYNLSESGE
+766 TTVSYNLSDRTEA
-778 TGNASVQN
+778 TNPSVQN
-786 VVTREAAPKP
+786 IVSGESAPQP
-796 IQNVHTG
+796 IQKVHTG

-821 ETKNRNNA
+821 ETKNRNNE
-829 LKEQLLRDIKQD
+829 LKEQLLKNIKQ
-841 IKP
+841 

>member
-14 WSGLFGEGDANPKT
+14 WSGLFGEGNADPKT
-28 VTKVLQDYGN
+28 VTKILQDYGN

-43 DVFSWIWN
+43 DVFSWICN
-51 TFLWGLIKGLYN
+51 TFLWGLVKGLYN

-77 LKDLLNAAGVNAL
+77 LKDLLNVAGVNEL

-233 LSDLQKDRLKALQY
+233 LSDLQKDRLRALQY

-271 YTSGYRRYS
+271 YTSGYRRYIS
-280 SKPGIILAGESSL
+280 SPGIILAGESSL
-293 AVAYLFI
+293 SVAYLFI

-325 FATGQRMKSAIEDIS
+325 FETGQRMKSAIEDIS

-433 SAGKSGLSHLNDIRK
+433 SAGKSGLSNLNDIRK
-448 NGFGHRKD
+448 NGFGNRKD

-563 EGQVNAAVKANTTT
+563 EGQVNAAVKANTTS
-577 EKENQEGIVIP
+577 EKENQEGAAIP
-588 SVKDHQEALHS
+588 SAKDHQDELHS
-599 NENSIEEKNSI
+599 NENSIGEKDSKK
-610 EERNSEEGK
+610 GQH
-619 NGQLPKTDPEQY
+619 GQLPKIDPEQY
-631 RYKPNSDLENEKRIS
+631 RYKSNIN
-646 DLSKVNQEDKA
+646 
-657 ENEGQLPKTDPE
+657 
-669 QYRYRSVNS
+669 Y

-692 EVQTDEDSI
+692 EVQTDDDSI
-701 VLPNDN
+701 DLPNDN

-718 IGLPKAQNL
+718 VGLPKAENL
-727 PMKDSRLNQF
+727 PTKDNRLNQF
-737 KDNDQSF
+737 KENDQSF

-750 GTVQMKP
+750 GTVQMKS

-778 TGNASVQN
+778 TENASVQN
-786 VVTREAAPKP
+786 IVTREAAPKP
-796 IQNVHTG
+796 IQNVHKG

-821 ETKNRNNA
+821 ETKNRNNE

>member
-14 WSGLFGEGDANPKT
+14 WSGLFGKGDADPKT

-43 DVFSWIWN
+43 DVFSWICN

-77 LKDLLNAAGVNAL
+77 LKDLLNAAGVNEL

-101 FCVVTLI
+101 FCIVTLI

-152 SFYGD
+152 NFYGD
-157 VTAANKADKTGSPA
+157 VTAANKADKSGSPA

-215 GIITPDQAAEMAD
+215 GIITPEQAKGMAG

-233 LSDLQKDRLKALQY
+233 LSDIQKDRLKALQY

-271 YTSGYRRYS
+271 YTSGYRRYIS
-280 SKPGIILAGESSL
+280 SPGIILAGESSL
-293 AVAYLFI
+293 SVAYLFI

-325 FATGQRMKSAIEDIS
+325 FETGQRMKSAIEDIS

-405 KNGSNSLLSMFAL
+405 KNGSNSLLSAFAF
-418 GNIAKNVGSGAKNLA
+418 GNIAKNVGSGAKNFA

-456 VTPDNGEE
+456 ITPDNEEE
-464 QSDDKATTVPNSKKT
+464 QSDDKAPTVPNSKKT
-479 VSEMFGK
+479 VSEMFEK

-523 KLDGTRAKELAEA
+523 KLDGTRAQGLTNAL
-536 VKNPSEALEKQKEK
+536 KNPSEALEKQKEK
-550 ASEVKEGLKDAYG
+550 ASAVKEGLKDAYG
-563 EGQVNAAVKANTTT
+563 EGQVNAAVKANTTS
-577 EKENQEGIVIP
+577 EKENQEGAAIP
-588 SVKDHQEALHS
+588 SAKDHQDELHS
-599 NENSIEEKNSI
+599 NENSIGEKD
-610 EERNSEEGK
+610 SEEGQH
-619 NGQLPKTDPEQY
+619 GQLPKNDPEQY
-631 RYKPNSDLENEKRIS
+631 RYKSNI
-646 DLSKVNQEDKA
+646 
-657 ENEGQLPKTDPE
+657 
-669 QYRYRSVNS
+669 NS

-692 EVQTDEDSI
+692 EVQTDDDSI
-701 VLPNDN
+701 NLPNDN

-718 IGLPKAQNL
+718 IGLPKTQNL
-727 PMKDSRLNQF
+727 SMKDSRLNQF
-737 KDNDQSF
+737 KENDQSF

-750 GTVQMKP
+750 GTVQMKS

-778 TGNASVQN
+778 TENASVQN
-786 VVTREAAPKP
+786 IVTREAAPKP
-796 IQNVHTG
+796 INKVHNG
-803 YKPANVAF
+803 YRPANVAF

-821 ETKNRNNA
+821 ETKNRNNE
-829 LKEQLLRDIKQD
+829 LKEQLLKDIK
-841 IKP
+841 K

>member
-14 WSGLFGEGDANPKT
+14 WSGLFGEGDADPKT

-43 DVFSWIWN
+43 DVFSWICN

-77 LKDLLNAAGVNAL
+77 LKDLLNAAGVNEL

-152 SFYGD
+152 NFYGD

-215 GIITPDQAAEMAD
+215 GIITPDQAKKMSE
-228 NDKSG
+228 S
-233 LSDLQKDRLKALQY
+233 SDISTVQKDRLKALQY

-271 YTSGYRRYS
+271 YTSGYRRYIS
-280 SKPGIILAGESSL
+280 SPGIILAGESSL
-293 AVAYLFI
+293 SVAYLFI

-325 FATGQRMKSAIEDIS
+325 FETGQRMKSAIEDIS

-356 TLMLSGIGDLHAAGK
+356 TLMLSGIGDLHAVGK

-503 RGLKGTAEDLT
+503 RGLKGTVEDLT

-523 KLDGTRAKELAEA
+523 KLDGTRAKEFAEA

>member
-325 FATGQRMKSAIEDIS
+325 FETGQRMKSAIEDIS

-737 KDNDQSF
+737 KENDQSF
-744 VHQSPA
+744 VHQSTA

>member
-1 MIIGGIFSGIADW
+1 MIIGGILSGIADW

-181 VSTLLA
+181 VSTLLE

-215 GIITPDQAAEMAD
+215 SVIIPKEAAKMAD

-325 FATGQRMKSAIEDIS
+325 FETGQRMKSAIEDIS

-390 GSQSV
+390 GSQSF

-563 EGQVNAAVKANTTT
+563 EGQVNAAVKANTTS
-577 EKENQEGIVIP
+577 EKENQEGAAIP
-588 SVKDHQEALHS
+588 SAKDHQDELHS
-599 NENSIEEKNSI
+599 NENSIGEKD
-610 EERNSEEGK
+610 SEEGQH
-619 NGQLPKTDPEQY
+619 GQLPKTDPEQY
-631 RYKPNSDLENEKRIS
+631 RYKSNI
-646 DLSKVNQEDKA
+646 
-657 ENEGQLPKTDPE
+657 
-669 QYRYRSVNS
+669 NS

-701 VLPNDN
+701 DLPNDN

-712 TEKSTK
+712 TEKSMK
-718 IGLPKAQNL
+718 IGLPKTQNL

-737 KDNDQSF
+737 KENDQSF
-744 VHQSPA
+744 VHQSTA

-778 TGNASVQN
+778 TGNVSIQN
-786 VVTREAAPKP
+786 VVTREAAPEP
-796 IQNVHTG
+796 IQKVHTG

-821 ETKNRNNA
+821 ETKNRNNE

>member
-14 WSGLFGEGDANPKT
+14 WSGLFGKGDADPKT

-43 DVFSWIWN
+43 DVFSWICN

-77 LKDLLNAAGVNAL
+77 LKDLLNAAGVNEL

-101 FCVVTLI
+101 FCIVTLI

-152 SFYGD
+152 NFYGD
-157 VTAANKADKTGSPA
+157 VTAANKADKSGSPA

-215 GIITPDQAAEMAD
+215 GIITPEQAKGMAG

-233 LSDLQKDRLKALQY
+233 LSDIQKDRLKALQY

-271 YTSGYRRYS
+271 YTSGYRRYIS
-280 SKPGIILAGESSL
+280 SPGIILAGESSL
-293 AVAYLFI
+293 SVAYLFI

-325 FATGQRMKSAIEDIS
+325 FETGQRMKSAIEDIS

-405 KNGSNSLLSMFAL
+405 KNGSNSLLSAFAF
-418 GNIAKNVGSGAKNLA
+418 GNIAKNVGSGAKNFA

-456 VTPDNGEE
+456 ITPDNEEE
-464 QSDDKATTVPNSKKT
+464 QSDDKAPTVPNSKKT
-479 VSEMFGK
+479 VSEMFEK

-523 KLDGTRAKELAEA
+523 KLDGTRAQGLTNAL
-536 VKNPSEALEKQKEK
+536 KNPSEALEKQKEK
-550 ASEVKEGLKDAYG
+550 ASAVKEGLKDAYG
-563 EGQVNAAVKANTTT
+563 EGQVNAAVKANTTS
-577 EKENQEGIVIP
+577 EKENQEGAAIP
-588 SVKDHQEALHS
+588 SAKDHQDELHS
-599 NENSIEEKNSI
+599 NENSIGEKD
-610 EERNSEEGK
+610 SEEGQH
-619 NGQLPKTDPEQY
+619 GQLPKNDPEQY
-631 RYKPNSDLENEKRIS
+631 RYKSNI
-646 DLSKVNQEDKA
+646 
-657 ENEGQLPKTDPE
+657 
-669 QYRYRSVNS
+669 NS

-692 EVQTDEDSI
+692 EVQTDDDSI
-701 VLPNDN
+701 DLPNDN

-718 IGLPKAQNL
+718 IGLPKTQNL
-727 PMKDSRLNQF
+727 SMKDSRLNQF
-737 KDNDQSF
+737 KENDQSF

-750 GTVQMKP
+750 GTVQMKS

-778 TGNASVQN
+778 TENASVQN
-786 VVTREAAPKP
+786 IVTREAAPKP
-796 IQNVHTG
+796 INKVHNG
-803 YKPANVAF
+803 YRPANVAF

-821 ETKNRNNA
+821 ETKNRNNE
-829 LKEQLLRDIKQD
+829 LKEQLLKDIK
-841 IKP
+841 K

>member
-28 VTKVLQDYGN
+28 VTKVLQEYSN

-43 DVFSWIWN
+43 DVFSWICN

-77 LKDLLNAAGVNAL
+77 LKDLLNAAGVNEL

-121 KVKNILVNLF
+121 KIKNILVNLV

-152 SFYGD
+152 NFYGD
-157 VTAANKADKTGSPA
+157 VTAANKADKTCSPA

-215 GIITPDQAAEMAD
+215 GIITPEQAKGMAG

-233 LSDLQKDRLKALQY
+233 LSDIQKDRLKALQY

-271 YTSGYRRYS
+271 YTSGYRRYIS
-280 SKPGIILAGESSL
+280 SPGIILAGETSL

-325 FATGQRMKSAIEDIS
+325 FETGQRMKSAIEDIS

-433 SAGKSGLSHLNDIRK
+433 SAGKSGLSNLNDIRK
-448 NGFGHRKD
+448 NGFGNRKD
-456 VTPDNGEE
+456 ITPDNEGE
-464 QSDDKATTVPNSKKT
+464 QPDDKAPTVPNSKKT
-479 VSEMFGK
+479 ISEMFGK

-503 RGLKGTAEDLT
+503 RGLKETTEDFT
-514 EKAKDTLEE
+514 EKAKDALEE
-523 KLDGTRAKELAEA
+523 KLDGTRAKELAET

-577 EKENQEGIVIP
+577 EKE
-588 SVKDHQEALHS
+588 KLDS
-599 NENSIEEKNSI
+599 NGNSLDEN
-610 EERNSEEGK
+610 NSEEGQ
-619 NGQLPKTDPEQY
+619 NDQLPKTDPEQY
-631 RYKPNSDLENEKRIS
+631 RYKSNI
-646 DLSKVNQEDKA
+646 
-657 ENEGQLPKTDPE
+657 
-669 QYRYRSVNS
+669 NS

-692 EVQTDEDSI
+692 EVQTDDDSI
-701 VLPNDN
+701 DLPNDN

-718 IGLPKAQNL
+718 IGLPKTQNL

-737 KDNDQSF
+737 EENDQSF

-766 TTVSYNLSESGE
+766 TTVSYNLSDSTE
-778 TGNASVQN
+778 TGNPSVQN
-786 VVTREAAPKP
+786 IVSGEAAPQP
-796 IQNVHTG
+796 IQKVHTG

-821 ETKNRNNA
+821 ETKNRNNE
-829 LKEQLLRDIKQD
+829 LKEQLLKD

>member
-43 DVFSWIWN
+43 DVFSWICN

-77 LKDLLNAAGVNAL
+77 LKDLLNAAGVNEL

-152 SFYGD
+152 IFYGD

-325 FATGQRMKSAIEDIS
+325 FETGQRMKSAIEDIS

-678 ENEKRISDLPKRNQ
+678 ENEKRISDLSKRNQ

-811 TAPTKINVTR
+811 TSPTKINVTR
-821 ETKNRNNA
+821 ETKNRNNE

>member
-14 WSGLFGEGDANPKT
+14 WSGLFGDGDADPKT
-28 VTKVLQDYGN
+28 VTKVLQYYGN

-43 DVFSWIWN
+43 DVFSWICN

-77 LKDLLNAAGVNAL
+77 LKDLLNAAGVNEL

-121 KVKNILVNLF
+121 KIKNILVNLF

-152 SFYGD
+152 NFYGD

-181 VSTLLA
+181 VSTLLE

-215 GIITPDQAAEMAD
+215 SVIIPKEAAKMAD
-228 NDKSG
+228 EDKSG
-233 LSDLQKDRLKALQY
+233 LSDIQKDRLRALQY

-259 VQISDEGLAKYV
+259 VEISDEGLAKYV
-271 YTSGYRRYS
+271 YTSGYRRYIS
-280 SKPGIILAGESSL
+280 SPGIILAGESSL
-293 AVAYLFI
+293 SVAYLFI

-325 FATGQRMKSAIEDIS
+325 FETGQRMKSAIEDIS

-405 KNGSNSLLSMFAL
+405 KNDSNSLLSMFAL

-433 SAGKSGLSHLNDIRK
+433 SAGKSGLSNLNDIRK
-448 NGFGHRKD
+448 NGFGNRKD

-563 EGQVNAAVKANTTT
+563 EGQVNAAVKANTTS
-577 EKENQEGIVIP
+577 EKENQEGAAIP
-588 SVKDHQEALHS
+588 SAKDHQDELHS
-599 NENSIEEKNSI
+599 NENSIGEKD
-610 EERNSEEGK
+610 SEEGQH
-619 NGQLPKTDPEQY
+619 GQLPKTDPEQY
-631 RYKPNSDLENEKRIS
+631 RYKSNI
-646 DLSKVNQEDKA
+646 
-657 ENEGQLPKTDPE
+657 
-669 QYRYRSVNS
+669 NS

-701 VLPNDN
+701 DLPNDN

-718 IGLPKAQNL
+718 VGLPKAENL
-727 PMKDSRLNQF
+727 PTKDSRLNQF
-737 KDNDQSF
+737 KENDQSF

-750 GTVQMKP
+750 GTVQMKS

-778 TGNASVQN
+778 TENVSVQN

-821 ETKNRNNA
+821 ETKNRNNE
-829 LKEQLLRDIKQD
+829 LKEQLLKDIKQD